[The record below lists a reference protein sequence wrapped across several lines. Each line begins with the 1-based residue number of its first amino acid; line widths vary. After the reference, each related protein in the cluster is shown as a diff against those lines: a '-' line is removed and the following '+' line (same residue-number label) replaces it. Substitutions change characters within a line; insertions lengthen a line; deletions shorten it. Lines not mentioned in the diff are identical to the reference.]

1 MRHCVRVQTSLTSP
15 WHAGVAICSSFT
27 TVGPRQASLAHT
39 ILALQPGNSRESDLA
54 ALTDDHPDSR
64 VNKFTAEPVAWWWDA
79 YEAMSARHGWNA
91 TL

>member
-1 MRHCVRVQTSLTSP
+1 
-15 WHAGVAICSSFT
+15 
-27 TVGPRQASLAHT
+27 
-39 ILALQPGNSRESDLA
+39 LQPGNSRESDLA

-91 TL
+91 TM